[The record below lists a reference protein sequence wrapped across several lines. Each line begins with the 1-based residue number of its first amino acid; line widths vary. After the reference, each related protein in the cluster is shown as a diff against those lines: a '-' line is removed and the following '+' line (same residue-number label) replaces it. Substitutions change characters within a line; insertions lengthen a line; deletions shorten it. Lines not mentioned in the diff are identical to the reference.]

1 MANSRIQKS
10 LMNAQVNVVFYVI
23 SVILAFFSRKYFL
36 QNLGTEFLGL
46 SGTLGDMLNLM
57 NITELGIGTAVG
69 VTLYKPIFDKDHEK
83 INDIISVFGFLY
95 TRVGSIIAGVGIIL
109 SCFFPMM
116 FAKAGVPLYLVY
128 LMFYSML
135 YSALLGYFVNYKQ
148 IILSAS
154 QQNYVIMLR
163 YNTAVTLKVI
173 LQILTSF
180 LPYNYLW
187 WIALEA
193 LTITIYTFILNGTI
207 RKYFPW
213 LETSVRRGKE
223 KFKEYKNLWT
233 KTKQVF
239 CFKLAHIAFNSSAN
253 ILIFS
258 FASLTSVALYGNY
271 NMLLSKVINFFDGLF
286 IGMAASVGNLIAE
299 GDKSRIMKVF
309 KELMSFRYFIAGLC
323 TITLYFCSTPIIKI
337 WLGEKYEMPALCIL
351 LMCLHQF
358 IMQARIAVDN
368 FKDAYGIFNDYW
380 APLTEVVGNIVLA
393 IIFGKLYGLVGIL
406 MAMVV
411 SEFLIKMVW
420 KPYYLY
426 KMGFEMSVLK
436 DYWPIVFKYL
446 GILGVCI
453 VLIYMLSNALQPMVS
468 NMNLWTILGYCVI
481 IGSSVTLILAVLF
494 YSLDSH
500 SRGFVKRL
508 VSYRKGHA

>member
-1 MANSRIQKS
+1 
-10 LMNAQVNVVFYVI
+10 MNAQVNVAFYVI
-23 SVILAFFSRKYFL
+23 SVILAFFSRKLFL

-69 VTLYKPIFDKDHEK
+69 VTLYKPIFDKDHKK

-95 TRVGSIIAGVGIIL
+95 TRVGSIIAGAGIIL
-109 SCFFPMM
+109 SCFFPIV

-135 YSALLGYFVNYKQ
+135 YSALLGYFVNYRQ

-193 LTITIYTFILNGTI
+193 ITITVYTFILNGTI

-213 LETSVRRGKE
+213 LETSVKRGKE

-239 CFKLAHIAFNSSAN
+239 CFKLSYLVFNSSTN
-253 ILIFS
+253 ILIYS

-271 NMLLSKVINFFDGLF
+271 NMILSKVVSFFDGLF
-286 IGMAASVGNLIAE
+286 TGMTASIGNLIAE
-299 GDKSRIMKVF
+299 GDKERIMNVF
-309 KELMSFRYFIAGLC
+309 HELMAFRYFIAGLC
-323 TITLYFCSTPIIKI
+323 TITLYFCSSPIIKL
-337 WLGEKYEMPALCIL
+337 WLGEQYEMSALCVL

-358 IMQARIAVDN
+358 ILQARIAVDN
-368 FKDAYGIFNDYW
+368 FKDAYGIFDDYW
-380 APLTEVVGNIVLA
+380 SPLAEVVGNIVLA
-393 IIFGKLYGLVGIL
+393 IILGKLYGLVGIL
-406 MAMVV
+406 VAMVA
-411 SEFLIKMVW
+411 SELLIKFVW

-426 KMGFEMSVLK
+426 KKGFEMSVMK
-436 DYWPIVFKYL
+436 DYWPIVFKYMGSL
-446 GILGVCI
+446 AVCI
-453 VLIYMLSNALQPMVS
+453 ALIYKISDEFQSILNIG
-468 NMNLWTILGYCVI
+468 NLWSILAYCSI
-481 IGSSVTLILAVLF
+481 IGIVVALVLF
-494 YSLDSH
+494 ALFYCFDKY
-500 SRGFVKRL
+500 SRGFVKRII
-508 VSYRKGHA
+508 SYRKDHA

>member
-1 MANSRIQKS
+1 MSSRIQKS
-10 LMNAQVNVVFYVI
+10 IINAKVNVVFYVI
-23 SVILAFFSRKYFL
+23 SVVLAFFSRKFFL
-36 QNLGTEFLGL
+36 DNLGTEFVGL

-57 NITELGIGTAVG
+57 NITELGIGTAVA
-69 VTLYKPIFDKDHEK
+69 VTLYKPIFDQDKEK
-83 INDIISVFGFLY
+83 ICDIISVFGFLY
-95 TRVGSIIAGVGIIL
+95 TRVGALIAAAGIVL

-116 FAKAGVPLYLVY
+116 FESAGVPLYLVFF
-128 LMFYSML
+128 MFYAML
-135 YSALLGYFVNYKQ
+135 YASLLGYFVNYRQ

-173 LQILTSF
+173 MQIITSF

-193 LTITIYTFILNGTI
+193 VTITVYTFILNGTI

-213 LETSVRRGKE
+213 LETSVKRGKE

-239 CFKLAHIAFNSSAN
+239 CFKFSYLVFNSSTN
-253 ILIFS
+253 ILIYS

-271 NMLLSKVINFFDGLF
+271 NMILSKLVSFFDGLF
-286 IGMAASVGNLIAE
+286 TGMTASIGNLIAE
-299 GDKSRIMKVF
+299 GDKECIMNVF
-309 KELMSFRYFIAGLC
+309 HELMAFRYFIAGLC
-323 TITLYFCSTPIIKI
+323 TITLYFCSSPIIKL
-337 WLGEKYEMPALCIL
+337 WLGEQYEMSALCVL

-358 IMQARIAVDN
+358 ILQARIAVDN
-368 FKDAYGIFNDYW
+368 FKDAYGIFDDYW
-380 APLTEVVGNIVLA
+380 SPLAEVVGNIVLA
-393 IIFGKLYGLVGIL
+393 IILGKLYGLVGIL
-406 MAMVV
+406 VAMVA
-411 SEFLIKMVW
+411 SELLIKFVW

-426 KMGFEMSVLK
+426 KKGFEMSVIK
-436 DYWPIVFKYL
+436 DYWPIVLKYL

-453 VLIYMLSNALQPMVS
+453 TLIYRLSGVLQSMVVTV
-468 NMNLWTILGYCVI
+468 NLWG
-481 IGSSVTLILAVLF
+481 ILAYCAIICAAVTITLCVMF
-494 YSLDSH
+494 YCFDKY

-508 VSYRKGHA
+508 ISYRKSHA

>member
-10 LMNAQVNVVFYVI
+10 LMNAKVNVAFYVV
-23 SVILAFFSRKYFL
+23 SVILAFFSRKFFL

-69 VTLYKPIFDKDHEK
+69 VTLYKPIFEKDHEK

-95 TRVGSIIAGVGIIL
+95 TRVGSIIAGAGIIL
-109 SCFFPMM
+109 SCFFPMI

-128 LMFYSML
+128 LMFFSML
-135 YSALLGYFVNYKQ
+135 YSALLGYFVNYRQ

-187 WIALEA
+187 WIALEVI
-193 LTITIYTFILNGTI
+193 TITVYSFILNGTI
-207 RKYFPW
+207 RKCFPW
-213 LETSVRRGKE
+213 LETSVKLGKD
-223 KFKEYKNLWT
+223 KFKEYKSLWT

-253 ILIFS
+253 ILIYS

-271 NMLLSKVINFFDGLF
+271 NMLLTKVINFFDGLF
-286 IGMAASVGNLIAE
+286 TGMAASVGNLIAE
-299 GDKSRIMKVF
+299 GNKEKIIKVF

-337 WLGEKYEMPALCIL
+337 WLGEQYEMPVLCIL
-351 LMCLHQF
+351 LMCIHQF

-368 FKDAYGIFNDYW
+368 FKDAYGIFDDYW
-380 APLTEVVGNIVLA
+380 APLTEVVSNIVLA
-393 IIFGKLYGLVGIL
+393 IILGKLYGLVGIL
-406 MAMVV
+406 VAMVA

-426 KMGFEMSVLK
+426 KKGFKMSVIK
-436 DYWPIVFKYL
+436 DYWPVVFKYL
-446 GILGVCI
+446 CILGVCAF
-453 VLIYMLSNALQPMVS
+453 LIYVLSYALNSLLVTI
-468 NMNLWTILGYCVI
+468 NIWTIICYCFI
-481 IGSSVTLILAVLF
+481 IGASVLFILGILF
-494 YSLDSH
+494 YSFDRH
-500 SRGFVKRL
+500 SRGFVRRL
-508 VSYRKGHA
+508 MSYRKGHA